1 VALKI
6 SLKPHEKM
14 IINGAVVTNG
24 SARSNLIIENRVA
37 ILREKDIMKEAEADT
52 PCCRIY
58 LVIQL
63 MYIDEGNAVEYHN
76 IYWKQVRDIVAAAP
90 STLKLIDTISDH
102 ILQTNYYQALKM
114 TRKLIAYEKELLEHV
129 Q

>member
-1 VALKI
+1 MALKI
-6 SLKPHEKM
+6 SLKPSEKM

-24 SARSNLIIENRVA
+24 SARSNLIIENRVS
-37 ILREKDIMKEAEADT
+37 ILREKDIMKEADT
-52 PCCRIY
+52 PCSRIY

-76 IYWKQVRDIVAAAP
+76 TYWELVRDVVAAAP

-129 Q
+129 K